1 MHNHN
6 RTNSIFTAGRA
17 LPETLLPTLSQE
29 EALSIFKNDPDAFN
43 LFRRLTAPQQQELL
57 EYCMGNRGLKITYDP
72 FFQHIFG
79 PSMNPA
85 PLRRFLSSILG
96 QEVTIREVMNREG
109 LRITEQSSL
118 VIMDIVVALMDGT
131 IVNVE
136 IQKHGYY
143 FPLQRS
149 FCYGA
154 DLLVRQ
160 YTKLKEQQERRFNYT
175 LLRPVYVIVLM
186 ENSSYEFKAYPNR
199 YIHRSNF
206 TFDTGLHLDN
216 LLNFIYVPLD
226 IFREMSHNEFEEL
239 EAWLYFLSSD
249 NPVHV
254 HKVIEKYPFF
264 KELYQKIIN
273 FRYRPKELIAMY
285 SEALSILD
293 RNTVNYMIEDM
304 QNQLEQARE
313 SLAEKEATLEALNAS
328 LAERQ
333 AAIAQ
338 KEVTLAEKDAS
349 LAEKDAS
356 LAEKDASLAEKDAS
370 LAEKDASLAEK
381 DAEIARLKALLQAQ
395 DN

>member
-1 MHNHN
+1 MHNQNHS
-6 RTNSIFTAGRA
+6 NSIFTTGRA
-17 LPETLLPTLSQE
+17 LPETLLPTLSPE
-29 EALSIFKNDPDAFN
+29 EALNIFKDDPEAFD
-43 LFRRLTAPQQQELL
+43 LFRRLTTPQQQELL

-79 PSMNPA
+79 PSMNPI
-85 PLRRFLSSILG
+85 PLRRLLSSILG
-96 QEVTIREVMNREG
+96 QEVTIREIMNREG

-131 IVNVE
+131 IINVE

-160 YTKLKEQQERRFNYT
+160 YTKLRETKKHSFNYT
-175 LLRPVYVIVLM
+175 QLRPVYVIVLM
-186 ENSSYEFKAYPNR
+186 ENSSYEFKAYPDQ

-206 TFDTGLHLDN
+206 TFDTGLHLEN

-226 IFREMSHNEFEEL
+226 IFREMSHNEFKEL

-273 FRYRPKELIAMY
+273 FRYHPKELIAMY

-304 QNQLEQARE
+304 KNQLEQANE
-313 SLAEKEATLEALNAS
+313 SLAEKQAALEAL
-328 LAERQ
+328 
-333 AAIAQ
+333 
-338 KEVTLAEKDAS
+338 
-349 LAEKDAS
+349 
-356 LAEKDASLAEKDAS
+356 DAS

-381 DAEIARLKALLQAQ
+381 DAEIARLKALLKAHENQE
-395 DN
+395 